1 MNRENKSIVLQ
12 CAKSIFCSVSVIV
25 LLLTFVFRLA
35 VVDGPSMNN
44 TLKNGDT
51 VVITN
56 YQSFFKYIPSLE
68 LKQGDVVAAAPDAF
82 SGNEYKIDNA
92 FIKRVIAIEGQTVGI
107 DADKGQVYVDG
118 RVINEPYISS
128 KTLNGIEWDIPDV
141 IPKGKVFVMGDNRA
155 VSVDSRS
162 VRIQLVDKSNI
173 IGKVQCAVLPF
184 ERFSYLY

>member
-82 SGNEYKIDNA
+82 SENEYKIDNA

-118 RVINEPYISS
+118 KIINEPYISS

-141 IPKGKVFVMGDNRA
+141 IPKGNIPQTRVQIRIPRSARIAALRSSPRTNGQSCPTRPPAPKRA
-155 VSVDSRS
+155 
-162 VRIQLVDKSNI
+162 
-173 IGKVQCAVLPF
+173 
-184 ERFSYLY
+184 